1 MRVMA
6 RGERSRPLLNNEF
19 DGDMCSATAVLTD
32 DGIDE
37 IPVVALA
44 HDADRLGHAKPGTV
58 DVDVHDAGPLIVI
71 QVTKYRPPAS

>member
-6 RGERSRPLLNNEF
+6 RGEGSRPLLNNEF

-37 IPVVALA
+37 IK
-44 HDADRLGHAKPGTV
+44 RLLSNKDYYVG
-58 DVDVHDAGPLIVI
+58 
-71 QVTKYRPPAS
+71 VTGKMTASASTDIANLVFLEMTA